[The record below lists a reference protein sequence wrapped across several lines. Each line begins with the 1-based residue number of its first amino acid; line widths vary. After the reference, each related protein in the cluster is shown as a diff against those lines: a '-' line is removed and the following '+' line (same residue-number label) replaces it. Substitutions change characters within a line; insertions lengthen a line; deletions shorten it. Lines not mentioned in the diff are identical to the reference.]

1 MTSSLHV
8 VNQAQADALQ
18 KYAAVDWSKAQALLG
33 RAGSVVGRGTEWLF
47 RRHPLPKEGYGPGL
61 WNTLKGLGHGLAEG
75 ARELSIGSPASLE
88 ETLKKPG
95 GLKQTLRSFV
105 WPERGPVNPEHGPLR
120 KGLGTAWHY
129 GGNTLQA
136 ALNLGLPAYQLY
148 SAAKD
153 PLHRGEYLGSGLAGL
168 AATPFTMHMG
178 LFGMPLV
185 QAPISQLGGWLGKKF
200 DPKPEVEMPH
210 PGWRPTGARSPVLL
224 ADHEKTSDWKSTL
237 RPAWSWLKEHPLT
250 ALEAG
255 TLATVG
261 LGHLKKPP
269 LIQHPAFRPR
279 RPTALDPTL
288 DQPLVLPPDW
298 SGIDPTL
305 MPSRR
310 DALHGAAILTGNAPA
325 YRTLDFTA
333 QQMPQSTD
341 VAPGP

>member
-18 KYAAVDWSKAQALLG
+18 KYAAVDWSKAQALLS
-33 RAGSVVGRGTEWLF
+33 RAGSAVGRGTEWLF
-47 RRHPLPKEGYGPGL
+47 RHHPLPEGGYGPGL
-61 WNTLKGLGHGLAEG
+61 WNNLKGLGHGLAEG
-75 ARELSIGSPASLE
+75 VRQIGIGSPASLE
-88 ETLKKPG
+88 ETLKRPG

-148 SAAKD
+148 SAAKN

-178 LFGMPLV
+178 WFGMPLV
-185 QAPISQLGGWLGKKF
+185 QAPISQLGGWIGKKF
-200 DPKPEVEMPH
+200 DP
-210 PGWRPTGARSPVLL
+210 T
-224 ADHEKTSDWKSTL
+224 EKTSDWKSTL

-255 TLATVG
+255 TLAAVG

-298 SGIDPTL
+298 TGIDPTL

-341 VAPGP
+341 VASGP